1 MYFLSLKLQKYLLIE
16 KLPLLDLRFGVRLR
30 GRRGNGDLVDL
41 RFGGLRDRLIRDAKG
56 DLRPKERDLD
66 RL

>member
-1 MYFLSLKLQKYLLIE
+1 MLKLQKYLLIE

-30 GRRGNGDLVDL
+30 GRSGNGDLVDL
-41 RFGGLRDRLIRDAKG
+41 RFDGGLRDRLIRDAKG

>member
-1 MYFLSLKLQKYLLIE
+1 MFLLKLQKYLLIE

-30 GRRGNGDLVDL
+30 GRSGNGDLLDL
-41 RFGGLRDRLIRDAKG
+41 RFGGLRDRLMRDAKG
-56 DLRPKERDLD
+56 DLRPNERDLD